1 MEGCCLP
8 DKRQASLAL
17 LRLTSGCLYEL
28 VRVLGEWLPSG
39 SVWHRLSPVKVL
51 RVAVLGVYYK
61 VGPLLFGP
69 FIVMTYS
76 QAGILVRRRVE
87 DCPGVFRITISL
99 SDDDGIG
106 SSYCCRRLLPMFTAP
121 TCKRRGQIRTVT
133 ATGIG
138 THWQLQA
145 RT

>member
-39 SVWHRLSPVKVL
+39 SVWHRLSPVKLL

-61 VGPLLFGP
+61 VGPLLLGP

-76 QAGILVRRRVE
+76 QAGIVRRRVE
-87 DCPGVFRITISL
+87 TARVFSASL
-99 SDDDGIG
+99 SVYQMMTG
-106 SSYCCRRLLPMFTAP
+106 SVLVIVADVCFPCLRR
-121 TCKRRGQIRTVT
+121 
-133 ATGIG
+133 
-138 THWQLQA
+138 QLA
-145 RT
+145 NAEDRFGP